1 MAMPQPYRII
11 VRTLCC
17 VALLVAATTS
27 TYADNAR
34 KASPRKTTPV
44 ASSPISTAVSTT
56 MRALG
61 AVRTQQQKPQQ
72 RVLVGNDSL
81 RKENRF
87 LFVRAASEVL
97 TVRIELARDESQVE
111 IGVYNMLGK
120 KIMDVHR
127 GASGR
132 GVHEYT
138 TAIQDLPEG
147 VYVCVMQGADFRKA
161 EKFYL
166 SR

>member
-1 MAMPQPYRII
+1 MRTPPPYRRLFQTI
-11 VRTLCC
+11 VC
-17 VALLVAATTS
+17 VAVIVAAVGTVR
-27 TYADNAR
+27 ADNAR
-34 KASPRKTTPV
+34 KAGPKKNAPV
-44 ASSPISTAVSTT
+44 ASSPISSAVSTT

-61 AVRTQQQKPQQ
+61 VVRSQQRTQQ
-72 RVLVGNDSL
+72 RVLVGNDTV

-87 LFVRAASEVL
+87 LLVRASSDVL
-97 TVRIELARDESQVE
+97 TVRVELARDESQVE

-127 GASGR
+127 GSTSR
-132 GVHEYT
+132 GIHEYT

>member
-1 MAMPQPYRII
+1 MLTQPRYHSLAR
-11 VRTLCC
+11 
-17 VALLVAATTS
+17 ALLCVGFVVATTVS
-27 TYADNAR
+27 AYADNAR
-34 KASPRKTTPV
+34 KASPKKTTPV
-44 ASSPISTAVSTT
+44 ASSPISAAVSTT
-56 MRALG
+56 MRALTT
-61 AVRTQQQKPQQ
+61 VRTQQRQQQ
-72 RVLVGNDSL
+72 RVLVGIDTL

-87 LFVRAASEVL
+87 LFVRAAAEVL
-97 TVRIELARDESQVE
+97 TVRIELARDEQQLE

-127 GASGR
+127 GATGR
-132 GVHEYT
+132 GMHDYT

-147 VYVCVMQGADFRKA
+147 VYVCVMQGSDFRKA

>member
-1 MAMPQPYRII
+1 
-11 VRTLCC
+11 
-17 VALLVAATTS
+17 
-27 TYADNAR
+27 
-34 KASPRKTTPV
+34 
-44 ASSPISTAVSTT
+44 

-61 AVRTQQQKPQQ
+61 AVRTQQQKSQQ

-97 TVRIELARDESQVE
+97 TVRVELARDEAQVE

-127 GASGR
+127 GGSGR

>member
-1 MAMPQPYRII
+1 MLTQPRYHSLAR
-11 VRTLCC
+11 
-17 VALLVAATTS
+17 ALLCVGFVVATTVS
-27 TYADNAR
+27 AYADNAR
-34 KASPRKTTPV
+34 KASPKKTTPV
-44 ASSPISTAVSTT
+44 ASSPISAAVSTT
-56 MRALG
+56 MRALTT
-61 AVRTQQQKPQQ
+61 VRTQQRQQQ
-72 RVLVGNDSL
+72 RVLVGTDTL

-87 LFVRAASEVL
+87 LFVRAAAEVL
-97 TVRIELARDESQVE
+97 TVRIELARDEQQLE

-127 GASGR
+127 GATGR
-132 GVHEYT
+132 GMHDYT

-147 VYVCVMQGADFRKA
+147 VYVCVMQGSDFRKA